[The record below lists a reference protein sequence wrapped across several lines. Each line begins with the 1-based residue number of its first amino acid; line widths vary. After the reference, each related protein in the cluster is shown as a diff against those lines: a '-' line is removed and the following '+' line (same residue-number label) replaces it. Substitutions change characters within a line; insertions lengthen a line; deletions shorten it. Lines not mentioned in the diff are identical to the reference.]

1 MTITKTSAIGL
12 ALCCLLTASSTQAS
26 LTIDYSVGAWGPQNY
41 QLNPAYP
48 GDTLTMQA
56 YSGSGL
62 VLPDNTAVTAQIN
75 LFDFNVGYSDD
86 GSYGSVAADNFVA
99 SRLMTITAPAA
110 GGQTISQNGTLNVTA
125 DFDYVDIQN
134 GLPIVFTFAGI
145 GTVTVTPLGL
155 STGNVGDLGDHYYD
169 VNGSFL
175 FTPVPEATTMI
186 AGALLLL
193 PLGAS
198 TLRILRKSR
207 MA

>member
-1 MTITKTSAIGL
+1 MKTTRTLTIGL
-12 ALCCLLTASSTQAS
+12 ALCCVLSASSVQAS

-48 GDTLTMQA
+48 GDTVSMLA

-75 LFDFNVGYSDD
+75 TFLFNVNYSDD
-86 GSYGSVAADNFVA
+86 GSYGSVDADNFIA

-110 GGQTISQNGTLNVTA
+110 GGQTLSQNGVLNVTA
-125 DFDYVDIQN
+125 NFDYVDIQN
-134 GLPIVFTFAGI
+134 GLPIVFNFAGV

-155 STGNVGDLGDHYYD
+155 STGQVGDLGDHFYD
-169 VNGSFL
+169 VTGTFL

-186 AGALLLL
+186 AGTLLLL
-193 PLGAS
+193 PFAGS

-207 MA
+207 AA

>member
-1 MTITKTSAIGL
+1 
-12 ALCCLLTASSTQAS
+12 
-26 LTIDYSVGAWGPQNY
+26 
-41 QLNPAYP
+41 
-48 GDTLTMQA
+48 MQA